1 MKLVILSR
9 YDAVAASSRLRT
21 AQYVPFLEAEGFQ
34 VSTRPFFDATYIS
47 ALYGGGSR
55 KAHLGRYIRTRLA
68 DLRAAGSADVIWLE
82 KEALPWLPW
91 LLERPAWPRDVPVV
105 SDHDDAVF
113 HRYDRHRRAS
123 VRGLLGGKIDGVMAA
138 SHIVMA
144 GNPYI
149 ADRARTAGAGHAAP
163 MQRLI
168 VDVVIPRGGL
178 FRAIGARG
186 TSEIEDGTE
195 YLPWSEDTEVEAIR
209 GMDVGIMPLDD
220 SPWSRGKCGYKLIQY
235 MACGRPV
242 VASPTGVN
250 TEIVEHGVNGFLA
263 RTAKDWRDALITLL
277 DDPALRARMG
287 AAGRAKVERSYSLQV
302 WAPRVAALL
311 RGAAG

>member
-1 MKLVILSR
+1 M
-9 YDAVAASSRLRT
+9 T
-21 AQYVPFLEAEGFQ
+21 W
-34 VSTRPFFDATYIS
+34 
-47 ALYGGGSR
+47 
-55 KAHLGRYIRTRLA
+55 A
-68 DLRAAGSADVIWLE
+68 D
-82 KEALPWLPW
+82 
-91 LLERPAWPRDVPVV
+91 
-105 SDHDDAVF
+105 
-113 HRYDRHRRAS
+113 
-123 VRGLLGGKIDGVMAA
+123 
-138 SHIVMA
+138 
-144 GNPYI
+144 
-149 ADRARTAGAGHAAP
+149 HAAP

-209 GMDVGIMPLDD
+209 GMDVGIMP
-220 SPWSRGKCGYKLIQY
+220 IQY

>member
-1 MKLVILSR
+1 M
-9 YDAVAASSRLRT
+9 
-21 AQYVPFLEAEGFQ
+21 
-34 VSTRPFFDATYIS
+34 
-47 ALYGGGSR
+47 
-55 KAHLGRYIRTRLA
+55 
-68 DLRAAGSADVIWLE
+68 
-82 KEALPWLPW
+82 
-91 LLERPAWPRDVPVV
+91 PVV

-138 SHIVMA
+138 SRIVMA

-149 ADRARTAGAGHAAP
+149 ADRARTAGAGRVEVVPTVADLSRYPASPLPPPDGGLRVGWVGTPMTWADHAAP